1 MSDHVLDQVAGATS
15 AEAPRNVG
23 WGRASWRQYR
33 LERRMFWRNPSAAF
47 FNFLLPLLFL
57 GLFGAVF
64 SGNDANLQ
72 VIVPGIAGM
81 SVMSTTF
88 SALAMNLTYL
98 RESGVLKRIHGTP
111 LPTSAYLAGIFGN
124 AVTNTAIQIAIV
136 TTVGATVF
144 GLDWPP
150 DPAALVV
157 FVVVGVCCFAAMG
170 VALSHLIPNF
180 DSAPAYVNAVFL
192 PMIFI
197 SGVFFDADDA
207 PAVPARHRGGAA
219 AQAPDR
225 RAVGGDGHRRGGRG
239 QLGGADRAGDLD
251 RGRDRAGRSRVL
263 LGGAAGLSAE
273 FDVQHCLGA
282 QRRTRSRATPEF
294 DIEHS
299 LGARRRTPARR
310 A

>member
-1 MSDHVLDQVAGATS
+1 VSDHVLDPVATGR
-15 AEAPRNVG
+15 AERARHVG
-23 WGRASWRQYR
+23 WGRAAWHQYR

-64 SGNDANLQ
+64 SGDEANLQ

-111 LPTSAYLAGIFGN
+111 LPTTAYLAGIGGN

-150 DPAALVV
+150 DPVALVV
-157 FVVVGVCCFAAMG
+157 FVVVGVACFAAMG
-170 VALSHLIPNF
+170 VALAHAIPNF

-197 SGVFFDADDA
+197 SGVFYDADDA
-207 PAVPARHRGGAA
+207 PQFLRDIAQVLPLKHLIDGLSGAMVTGEGLADHGVALLVLVVWAA
-219 AQAPDR
+219 AATAL
-225 RAVGGDGHRRGGRG
+225 AVRGF
-239 QLGGADRAGDLD
+239 
-251 RGRDRAGRSRVL
+251 SW
-263 LGGAAGLSAE
+263 E
-273 FDVQHCLGA
+273 
-282 QRRTRSRATPEF
+282 
-294 DIEHS
+294 
-299 LGARRRTPARR
+299 ARRS
-310 A
+310 